1 MSDNSAAIAELQGMG
16 FDPAACALALQ
27 LHENSLHRA
36 IDHLLS
42 MPEAQSGGVLPASDE
57 QQSSSRERS
66 PPPPRLSPASVHRPP
81 PVGDERPIFSMGFD
95 AEQVRLALRR
105 TGDNETRAIELLL
118 SGPVPPADG
127 PRPGRPFETP
137 TDWPGTPEEFNDAM
151 RSTMELYMQ
160 W

>member
-42 MPEAQSGGVLPASDE
+42 MPEAQSSVVLPASDE
-57 QQSSSRERS
+57 QQSSSREPS
-66 PPPPRLSPASVHRPP
+66 PPPPRPAPVHRPP
-81 PVGDERPIFSMGFD
+81 PVGDERQIFSMGFD
-95 AEQVRLALRR
+95 VEQVRLALRHTR
-105 TGDNETRAIELLL
+105 DNEARAIELLL

-127 PRPGRPFETP
+127 PRPGRPIETP
-137 TDWPGTPEEFNDAM
+137 SDWPGTPEEFNDAM
-151 RSTMELYMQ
+151 RSTRGPYMN

>member
-27 LHENSLHRA
+27 LNENSLHRA

-42 MPEAQSGGVLPASDE
+42 MPEAQSGGFLSASDE
-57 QQSSSRERS
+57 QQSSPREPS
-66 PPPPRLSPASVHRPP
+66 PPPPRPATVHRPP
-81 PVGDERPIFSMGFD
+81 PIGDERQIFSMGFD
-95 AEQVRLALRR
+95 VEQVRLALRHTR
-105 TGDNETRAIELLL
+105 DNEARAIELLL

-127 PRPGRPFETP
+127 PRSGRQIPTP
-137 TDWPGTPEEFNDAM
+137 TDWPGTPEEFKDSM
-151 RSTMELYMQ
+151 RETKGLYMS

>member
-1 MSDNSAAIAELQGMG
+1 MSDNSAAIAELHGMG

-127 PRPGRPFETP
+127 PRPGRPIEIP

-151 RSTMELYMQ
+151 RSTLELYMQ

>member
-16 FDPAACALALQ
+16 FDPAACVLALQ

-57 QQSSSRERS
+57 QQSSSREPS
-66 PPPPRLSPASVHRPP
+66 PPPPRPASVHRPP
-81 PVGDERPIFSMGFD
+81 PVGDERLIFSMGFD
-95 AEQVRLALRR
+95 AEQVRLALQR

-118 SGPVPPADG
+118 SSPIPPADG
-127 PRPGRPFETP
+127 PRPGRPIETL

-151 RSTMELYMQ
+151 RSTRAVYA